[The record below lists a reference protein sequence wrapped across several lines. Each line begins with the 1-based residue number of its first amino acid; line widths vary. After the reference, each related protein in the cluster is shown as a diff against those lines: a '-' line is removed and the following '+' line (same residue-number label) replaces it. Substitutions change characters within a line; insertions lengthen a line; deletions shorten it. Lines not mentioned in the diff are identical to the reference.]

1 MTRKEA
7 PSKTRYDNEN
17 SVMVGMRLMKKGDA
31 DIIGAIQGKK
41 KQTELKR
48 LIRIGLKHDEKNI
61 LEKSEKR
68 LDNV

>member
-7 PSKTRYDNEN
+7 PSKTRYDKEN

-48 LIRIGLKHDEKNI
+48 LIRIGLQHDGSESTEKI
-61 LEKSEKR
+61 IEIS
-68 LDNV
+68 